1 MGRAFVLY
9 LCGRGRG
16 GGGANETTGPYLTL
30 TNDDVPDRV
39 TGSRQNTVRLEDQEV
54 IQQATPI
61 EYTSLKGLA
70 LTTAYTYDVCTNRQI
85 QVLKE
90 QTKPTD
96 R

>member
-1 MGRAFVLY
+1 MMMCLTELPVL
-9 LCGRGRG
+9 
-16 GGGANETTGPYLTL
+16 
-30 TNDDVPDRV
+30 V
-39 TGSRQNTVRLEDQEV
+39 TRQNTDTVRLEDQEV